1 MIGGGGH
8 ASVLA
13 DIILGQ
19 GRKILAIISPE
30 ELNER
35 LVFSGITHLKNDRD
49 VLLYSPDSV
58 LLVNGIG
65 MMPKCELRQKITR
78 FFVGLGYN
86 FETVVASTATVSP
99 YAIISNGAQ
108 IFPGAIVNAGA
119 SIGEHTIVNTGVI
132 IEHDAVVEK
141 FCHVAPKALMC
152 GQVHCS
158 SSSFI
163 GAGATIIHNVHLG
176 KNTVVGAGET
186 IRHSEFK
193 N

>member
-65 MMPKCELRQKITR
+65 MMPKCKLRQKITR
-78 FFVGLGYN
+78 FFSGLGYN

-152 GQVHCS
+152 GQVYCS
-158 SSSFI
+158 SGSFI

-176 KNTVVGAGET
+176 KNAVVGAGET
-186 IRHSEFK
+186 IRRSEFK